1 LSQEIVPKPIGKKPW
16 QAQDYQVRKVNNLT
30 GFNEGDK
37 IDLGDKEFQVRIGS
51 NMT

>member
-1 LSQEIVPKPIGKKPW
+1 MPKPIGTKPW

-37 IDLGDKEFQVRIGS
+37 IDLGDKEFQVSKVFGHK
-51 NMT
+51 